1 MLFYAAHCGQGIIH
15 KGEAMGLQEISALAA
30 AKADAQQ
37 TIFIDVRTSAEF
49 ARKRPARSLAFAP
62 LTDLSAQDFAMR
74 HGILPDTP
82 LILICTSGGRAQ
94 KAAQKF
100 MDAGF
105 GNVKVLQGGIDAWE
119 RAGLP
124 LVGTNPAPDIS
135 GPISLDRQVRIAA
148 GSLVLV
154 FGLLGYFVTPGFIW
168 GALFVGAGLV
178 FAGITNTC
186 GMAMLL
192 TRAPWNK
199 TGCTGGVCPIDGKP
213 KGSAGASCK

>member
-1 MLFYAAHCGQGIIH
+1 
-15 KGEAMGLQEISALAA
+15 MGLQEISALSAA
-30 AKADAQQ
+30 MADDQQ

-49 ARKRPARSLAFAP
+49 ASKRPARSLAFAP
-62 LTDLSAQDFAMR
+62 LTDLVPEDFAMR
-74 HGILPDTP
+74 HGILADTP
-82 LILICTSGGRAQ
+82 LILLCASGGRAR

-100 MDAGF
+100 IESGF
-105 GNVKVLQGGIDAWE
+105 SDVKVLQGGIDAWE
-119 RAGLP
+119 REGLP
-124 LVGTNPAPDIS
+124 LAGTNSAPEIR

-148 GSLVLV
+148 GSLVLL

-186 GMAMLL
+186 GMAMVL

-213 KGSAGASCK
+213 KGSPGASCK

>member
-1 MLFYAAHCGQGIIH
+1 
-15 KGEAMGLQEISALAA
+15 MGLQEISALDA

-37 TIFIDVRTSAEF
+37 TIFVDVRTSAEF
-49 ARKRPARSLAFAP
+49 ANKRPERSLAFAP
-62 LTDLSAQDFAMR
+62 LSDLSPEDFAMR
-74 HGILPDTP
+74 RGILPDTP
-82 LILICTSGGRAQ
+82 LVLLCTSGGRAR

-100 MDAGF
+100 VDAGF
-105 GNVKVLQGGIDAWE
+105 SDVKVLQGGIEAWE

-124 LVGTNPAPDIS
+124 LVGANTAPAVG

-148 GSLVLV
+148 GSLVLL
-154 FGLLGYFVTPGFIW
+154 FGLLGYFATPGFIF

-199 TGCTGGVCPIDGKP
+199 TGCAGGVCPIDGKP
-213 KGSAGASCK
+213 KGSPGASCK

>member
-1 MLFYAAHCGQGIIH
+1 
-15 KGEAMGLQEISALAA
+15 MGLQEISALAA

-37 TIFIDVRTSAEF
+37 TIFVDVRTSAEF
-49 ARKRPARSLAFAP
+49 ANKRPARSLAFAP
-62 LTDLSAQDFAMR
+62 LSDLIPEDFAMR
-74 HGILPDTP
+74 RGILPDTP
-82 LILICTSGGRAQ
+82 LILLCNSGNRAQ

-100 MDAGF
+100 MTAGF
-105 GNVKVLQGGIDAWE
+105 SNVQILQGGIDAWE
-119 RAGLP
+119 REGLP
-124 LVGTNPAPDIS
+124 LVGANSAPDTR

-148 GSLVLV
+148 GSLVLL
-154 FGLLGYFVTPGFIW
+154 FGLLGYFAAPGFIW

-213 KGSAGASCK
+213 KGSPGASCK

>member
-1 MLFYAAHCGQGIIH
+1 
-15 KGEAMGLQEISALAA
+15 MGLQEITALAA
-30 AKADAQQ
+30 AETDAQQ

-62 LTDLSAQDFAMR
+62 LTELSPEDFAMR
-74 HGILPDTP
+74 QGILPDTP

-100 MDAGF
+100 MNAGF
-105 GNVKVLQGGIDAWE
+105 SNVKVLQGGLDAWE
-119 RAGLP
+119 REGLP
-124 LVGTNPAPDIS
+124 LVGTNPAPDIR

-148 GSLVLV
+148 GSLVLL
-154 FGLLGYFVTPGFIW
+154 FGLLGYFVTASFVW
-168 GALFVGAGLV
+168 GAIFVGGGLV

-213 KGSAGASCK
+213 KGSTGASCK

>member
-1 MLFYAAHCGQGIIH
+1 
-15 KGEAMGLQEISALAA
+15 MGLQEISALAA

-37 TIFIDVRTSAEF
+37 TIFVDVRTSAEF
-49 ARKRPARSLAFAP
+49 ANKRPARSLAFAP
-62 LTDLSAQDFAMR
+62 LSDLIPEDFAMR
-74 HGILPDTP
+74 RGILPDTP
-82 LILICTSGGRAQ
+82 LILLCTSGGRAR

-100 MDAGF
+100 MQAGF
-105 GNVKVLQGGIDAWE
+105 SNVQVLQGGIDAWE
-119 RAGLP
+119 REGLP
-124 LVGTNPAPDIS
+124 LIGANTAPSIG

-148 GSLVLV
+148 GSLVLL
-154 FGLLGYFVTPGFIW
+154 FSLLGYFATPGFIW

-213 KGSAGASCK
+213 KGSPGASCK